1 MLWIIAPSSSKI
13 DFNKDFVLHDFV
25 SFFVCNIEKRIVWCI
40 SVKKNYYNLT
50 KNNHKFHV
58 SVSERCTSLIKSS
71 GIFRQNPLKVPMK
84 KLNL

>member
-1 MLWIIAPSSSKI
+1 MTLLVSLFVTSK
-13 DFNKDFVLHDFV
+13 NVLFGV
-25 SFFVCNIEKRIVWCI
+25 FLSR
-40 SVKKNYYNLT
+40 KNYYNLT